1 MLTNVKTSLQKKENN
16 FKKYFSTPA
25 NMVFGQEVDS
35 NHHQNN
41 VNYIKGLKK

>member
-1 MLTNVKTSLQKKENN
+1 MLTNVKTSLQKKREQLQ
-16 FKKYFSTPA
+16 KYFSTPA

-41 VNYIKGLKK
+41 VN